1 MKKNKNIFSIK
12 NKVCVIT
19 GGCGG
24 IGSALSK
31 AINQNNGKLIIIDKS
46 IKKKL
51 INKNFDYYKCDLENK
66 DETEIV
72 IKKIIQK
79 YKYIDCLINA
89 IGVSIENSIENSFE
103 KNINTN
109 LIAVYNITLPIIES
123 MKRKGGSIINI
134 TSLNSELGF
143 SKNPGYVSSKGA
155 LKMLTKSFCLDYA
168 KYNIRI
174 NNLGPG
180 YIHTKMTRK
189 KFLNAKSRKL
199 RIDRIPLG
207 RYGSPEDLVG
217 PVIFLMA
224 EASSYMTGQD
234 LYIDGGFLA
243 KGI

>member
-1 MKKNKNIFSIK
+1 MKINKNIFSIK

-24 IGSALSK
+24 IGLALSK
-31 AINQNNGKLIIIDKS
+31 AINQNNGKLVIIDKI
-46 IKKKL
+46 IKKKI
-51 INKNFDYYKCDLENK
+51 INKNIHYYKCDLENK
-66 DETEIV
+66 NDSKIV
-72 IKKIIQK
+72 IKQIMQK

-89 IGVSIENSIENSFE
+89 IGVSEPNSFE

-109 LIAVYNITLPIIES
+109 LVAVYNVMIAIIKN
-123 MKRKGGSIINI
+123 MKKKGGSIINI

-155 LKMLTKSFCLDYA
+155 LKMLTKSFCVDYA

-180 YIHTKMTRK
+180 YIKTNMTRK
-189 KFLNAKSRKL
+189 KFLNLRDRKM
-199 RIDRIPLG
+199 RVDRIPLG
-207 RYGSPEDLVG
+207 RYGNPHDLVG
-217 PVIFLMA
+217 PVIFLMS

>member
-12 NKVCVIT
+12 SKVCVIT

-24 IGSALSK
+24 IGLALSK
-31 AINQNNGKLIIIDKS
+31 AINQNDGKLIIIDKI

-51 INKNFDYYKCDLENK
+51 INKNIDYYQCDLENK
-66 DETEIV
+66 NESKIV
-72 IKKIIQK
+72 IKQIIKK

-89 IGVSIENSIENSFE
+89 IGVSEPNSFE

-109 LIAVYNITLPIIES
+109 LVAVYNVTIAIIKN
-123 MKRKGGSIINI
+123 MKKKGGSIINI

-155 LKMLTKSFCLDYA
+155 LKMLTKSFCIDYS

-180 YIHTKMTRK
+180 YIKTNMTRK
-189 KFLNAKSRKL
+189 KFLNLRDRKM
-199 RIDRIPLG
+199 RVDRIPLG
-207 RYGSPEDLVG
+207 RYGNPEDLVG
-217 PVIFLMA
+217 PVIFLMS

-234 LYIDGGFLA
+234 LYIDGGLLA

>member
-12 NKVCVIT
+12 SKVCVIT

-24 IGSALSK
+24 IGLALSK
-31 AINQNNGKLIIIDKS
+31 AINQNDGKLIIIDKI

-51 INKNFDYYKCDLENK
+51 INKNIDYYQCDLENK
-66 DETEIV
+66 NESKIV
-72 IKKIIQK
+72 IKQIIKK

-89 IGVSIENSIENSFE
+89 IGVSEPNSFE

-109 LIAVYNITLPIIES
+109 LVAVYNVTIAIIKN
-123 MKRKGGSIINI
+123 MKKKGGSIINI

-155 LKMLTKSFCLDYA
+155 LKMLTKSFCIDYA

-180 YIHTKMTRK
+180 YIKTNMTRK
-189 KFLNAKSRKL
+189 KFLNLRDRKM
-199 RIDRIPLG
+199 RVDRIPLG
-207 RYGSPEDLVG
+207 RYGNPEDLVG
-217 PVIFLMA
+217 PVIFLMS

>member
-12 NKVCVIT
+12 SKVCVIT

-24 IGSALSK
+24 IGLALSK
-31 AINQNNGKLIIIDKS
+31 AINQNDGKLIIIDKI

-51 INKNFDYYKCDLENK
+51 INKNIDYYQCDLENK
-66 DETEIV
+66 NESKIV
-72 IKKIIQK
+72 IKQIIKK

-89 IGVSIENSIENSFE
+89 IGVSEPNSFE

-109 LIAVYNITLPIIES
+109 LVAVYNVTIAIIKN
-123 MKRKGGSIINI
+123 MKKKGGSIINI

-155 LKMLTKSFCLDYA
+155 LKMLTKSFCIDYS

-180 YIHTKMTRK
+180 YIKTNMTRK
-189 KFLNAKSRKL
+189 KFLNLRNRKM
-199 RIDRIPLG
+199 RVDRIPLG
-207 RYGSPEDLVG
+207 RYGNPEDLVG
-217 PVIFLMA
+217 PVIFLMS

>member
-24 IGSALSK
+24 IGLALSK
-31 AINQNNGKLIIIDKS
+31 AINQNDGKLVIIDKI

-51 INKNFDYYKCDLENK
+51 INKNIDYYQCDLENK
-66 DETEIV
+66 NESKIV
-72 IKKIIQK
+72 IKQMIKK

-89 IGVSIENSIENSFE
+89 IGVSEPNSFE

-109 LIAVYNITLPIIES
+109 LVAVYNVTIAIIKN
-123 MKRKGGSIINI
+123 MKKKGGSIINI

-155 LKMLTKSFCLDYA
+155 LKMLTKSFCIDYA

-180 YIHTKMTRK
+180 YIKTNMTRK
-189 KFLNAKSRKL
+189 KFLNLRDRKM
-199 RIDRIPLG
+199 RVDRIPLG
-207 RYGSPEDLVG
+207 RYGNPEDLIG
-217 PVIFLMA
+217 PVIFLMS

>member
-1 MKKNKNIFSIK
+1 MKKNNNIFSIK

-24 IGSALSK
+24 IGLALSK
-31 AINQNNGKLIIIDKS
+31 AINQNNGKLVIIDKI

-51 INKNFDYYKCDLENK
+51 INKNIHYYQCDLENK
-66 DETEIV
+66 NDSNIV
-72 IKKIIQK
+72 IKQIIQK

-89 IGVSIENSIENSFE
+89 IGVSEPNSFE
-103 KNINTN
+103 KNININ
-109 LIAVYNITLPIIES
+109 LVAVYNVTIAIIKN
-123 MKRKGGSIINI
+123 MKKKGGSIINI

-155 LKMLTKSFCLDYA
+155 LKMLTKSFCVDYA

-180 YIHTKMTRK
+180 YIKTNMTRK
-189 KFLNAKSRKL
+189 KFLNLRERKM
-199 RIDRIPLG
+199 RVDRIPLG
-207 RYGSPEDLVG
+207 RYGNPDDLVG
-217 PVIFLMA
+217 PVIFLMS

>member
-12 NKVCVIT
+12 SKVCVIT

-24 IGSALSK
+24 IGLALSK
-31 AINQNNGKLIIIDKS
+31 AINQNDGKLIIIDKI

-51 INKNFDYYKCDLENK
+51 INKNIDYYQCDLENK
-66 DETEIV
+66 NESKIV
-72 IKKIIQK
+72 IKQIIKK

-89 IGVSIENSIENSFE
+89 IGVSEPNSFE

-109 LIAVYNITLPIIES
+109 LVAVYNVTIAIIKN
-123 MKRKGGSIINI
+123 MKKKGGSIINI

-155 LKMLTKSFCLDYA
+155 LKMLTKSFCIDYA

-180 YIHTKMTRK
+180 YIKTNMTRK
-189 KFLNAKSRKL
+189 KFLNLRNRKM
-199 RIDRIPLG
+199 RVDRIPLG
-207 RYGSPEDLVG
+207 RYGNPEDLVG
-217 PVIFLMA
+217 PVIFLMS